1 MNVLDIIAKKRD
13 GLALSE
19 GEIEFFIQGIMSG
32 DIHDYQVAAW
42 LMAVYLRGMN
52 IDETTH
58 LTNAMTHSGRTLDVE
73 RVAPLAVDKHST
85 GGVGDKTTLVVAPLV
100 VSAGLSVAKISG
112 RGLGFTGG
120 TLDKLESFPGFTSD
134 LSASRFLEN
143 LSKYKVVVAG
153 QTPDLVPADGKL
165 YALRD
170 VTATVGSYPLI
181 ASSIMSKKLAVG
193 ARAIVFDVKVGR
205 GAFMKTEQEAV
216 ELAHI
221 MIDLAKSLG
230 KSAVAVISDMNQP
243 LGRAVGNSLEVKEA
257 LDTLRG
263 HGPADFTS
271 HCLTMGVQML
281 LLTGQAKDE
290 KEARSRLEK
299 LLLNGEALDRFKDL
313 VRAQGGDTTPIDN
326 PGLLPQAPIVRHV
339 TSPRDGYVS
348 QLDAMVVGLTALD
361 LGAGRKQKGDP
372 IDHAV
377 GIVLHKKIGDSV
389 GQDEQLCTIHAQSEE
404 SADVAQ
410 ARLLEAYAWEDH
422 AVKPPPLVYQVVS

>member
-1 MNVLDIIAKKRD
+1 MD
-13 GLALSE
+13 
-19 GEIEFFIQGIMSG
+19 
-32 DIHDYQVAAW
+32 
-42 LMAVYLRGMN
+42 
-52 IDETTH
+52 
-58 LTNAMTHSGRTLDVE
+58 
-73 RVAPLAVDKHST
+73 
-85 GGVGDKTTLVVAPLV
+85 
-100 VSAGLSVAKISG
+100 
-112 RGLGFTGG
+112 
-120 TLDKLESFPGFTSD
+120 
-134 LSASRFLEN
+134 
-143 LSKYKVVVAG
+143 
-153 QTPDLVPADGKL
+153 
-165 YALRD
+165 
-170 VTATVGSYPLI
+170 
-181 ASSIMSKKLAVG
+181 
-193 ARAIVFDVKVGR
+193 
-205 GAFMKTEQEAV
+205 
-216 ELAHI
+216 
-221 MIDLAKSLG
+221 
-230 KSAVAVISDMNQP
+230 QP